1 MQLIKINALGGISV
15 AYNAD
20 KEEQKEIGLVKKNNR
35 GEYIRV
41 TRIIPKDK
49 NKLES
54 LDIRLMYT
62 ADDDT
67 VRPTVRGVRINSEI
81 LPEVIALILKGMSQE
96 EREELRE
103 LVGDGLFTGSG
114 REDVFIDDGEEDG
127 EINFFEEDDQ

>member
-1 MQLIKINALGGISV
+1 M

-67 VRPTVRGVRINSEI
+67 VRPTVKGVRINSEI
-81 LPEVIALILKGMSQE
+81 LPEVVALILKGMSQE
-96 EREELRE
+96 EKEDLRQLIGDELM
-103 LVGDGLFTGSG
+103 FTGSG
-114 REDVFIDDGEEDG
+114 CDEDDIFVADGEEDD
-127 EINFFEEDDQ
+127 EIDIFEEDDQ